1 MKILFNLLFIFLIC
15 VSNIN
20 AEKIMI
26 SDEVRKFVNGDKI
39 RYQILYQIPYKN
51 SVWLEAVPEGSEKAA
66 TEGIEVSGVKGSELK
81 FIELISADGFVVSKK
96 GLKKAAREQKKSH
109 TKDKASKKS
118 SC

>member
-66 TEGIEVSGVKGSELK
+66 TEGIKVSGVKGSELK

-96 GLKKAAREQKKSH
+96 R
-109 TKDKASKKS
+109 SKKS
-118 SC
+118 SERAKKITY